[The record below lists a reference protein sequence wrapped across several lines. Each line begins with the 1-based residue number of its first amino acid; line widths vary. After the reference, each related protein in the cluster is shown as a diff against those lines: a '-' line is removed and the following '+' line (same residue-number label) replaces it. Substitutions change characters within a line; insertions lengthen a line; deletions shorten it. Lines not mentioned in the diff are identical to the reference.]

1 MVYNF
6 FNYLR
11 CRSPFKRLLIGGKA
25 GRIKRIKHIK
35 NMRRLEGE
43 LYGSIITLKN
53 LALVQK
59 EKPLSADYIFETLM
73 NNSMALRPAYEE
85 MITRY
90 RNGRDEEAFRIFAD
104 RIGSRA
110 GRSFASILSK
120 LDRIN
125 PSETVKQMEVLQ
137 NMMAEERMTAAVRNA
152 QRNSVLV
159 TAWASASI
167 FALLINFALVVVFMD
182 TLGMLGHLF

>member
-11 CRSPFKRLLIGGKA
+11 GRSSVKRLPFIGKA
-25 GRIKRIKHIK
+25 GHL
-35 NMRRLEGE
+35 RRAGVIDGE
-43 LYGSIITLKN
+43 LYGSVITLKN

-59 EKPLSADYIFETLM
+59 EKPLSADFIFEALM
-73 NNSMALRPAYEE
+73 ENSAALRPAYEE
-85 MITRY
+85 LITLY
-90 RNGRDEEAFRIFAD
+90 RNGRDEEAFRAFSK
-104 RIGSRA
+104 RVGSRA
-110 GRSFASILSK
+110 GRNFASVLSK

-125 PSETVKQMEVLQ
+125 PSETVKQMEVFQ
-137 NMMAEERMTAAVRNA
+137 NMMAEERMTAAVRKA

-167 FALLINFALVVVFMD
+167 FALLINFAVVVVFTD

>member
-11 CRSPFKRLLIGGKA
+11 GRSTLKRLPFSYKA
-25 GRIKRIKHIK
+25 GHLKRQSA
-35 NMRRLEGE
+35 LDGE

-59 EKPLSADYIFETLM
+59 EKPLSADFIFEALLE
-73 NNSMALRPAYEE
+73 NSMTLRPAYEE
-85 MITRY
+85 LITLY
-90 RNGRDEEAFRIFAD
+90 RGGRDEEAFRTFAE
-104 RIGSRA
+104 RVGSRA
-110 GRSFASILSK
+110 GRSFASVLSK

-167 FALLINFALVVVFMD
+167 FALLINFAVVVVFMD

>member
-11 CRSPFKRLLIGGKA
+11 GRGDAKRLPFIHKA
-25 GRIKRIKHIK
+25 GSLRKTAAVDSEI
-35 NMRRLEGE
+35 
-43 LYGSIITLKN
+43 YGSAITLKN

-59 EKPLSADYIFETLM
+59 ERPLSADYIFEALM
-73 NNSMALRPAYEE
+73 ENSSALRPAYEE
-85 MITRY
+85 LISLY
-90 RNGRDEEAFRIFAD
+90 RSGRDEDAFRAFAKKT
-104 RIGSRA
+104 GSRA
-110 GRSFASILSK
+110 GKNFAAVLSK

-125 PSETVKQMEVLQ
+125 PAELVKQLEVFQ
-137 NMMAEERMTAAVRNA
+137 NIMAEERMTAAIRTA
-152 QRNSVLV
+152 QRKSVLV

-167 FALLINFALVVVFMD
+167 FALLINFAVVVVFMD